1 MIVYFSNVSG
11 YTKRFINKLDLP
23 NVAIPLYTKEESPVM
38 EEPFILVFPS
48 YGRGS
53 AKAAVPKQVIKFLNI
68 EQNRDNLLGI
78 VGVGN
83 RTFGENYQIGAR
95 IVEHKTGKP
104 ILYALELFGTP
115 EDVRNVRD
123 IYATRLPRS

>member
-1 MIVYFSNVSG
+1 MLVYFSNVSG

-23 NVAIPLYTKEESPVM
+23 NVAIPLYTRDESPVM

-95 IVEHKTGKP
+95 IASAKTQKP
-104 ILYALELFGTP
+104 ILYTLELMGLP
-115 EDVRNVRD
+115 EDVEAVRD
-123 IYATRLPRS
+123 IYNEVMQH